1 VQEIVSPS
9 LDSEAATFSGDIRQL
24 MVAFEEFQK
33 LAANATTSYQ
43 RLQATVEEL
52 DRELELKNRELEAS
66 LQTQQRLHHSLR
78 SIVDSLHHGVIAV
91 DLEGRVTLFNR
102 RASELTGCDEE
113 AVVGMAYRSAFPEHP
128 PILLNTLETAR
139 PEVREFEN
147 YLGDGDARRIEVTT
161 ALVRDDNGVVLGAV
175 EVLHDLTDV
184 RKMEAQLRQAKVL
197 ADLGE
202 MSVSIAHEIRNPL
215 GAIQL
220 FVEMLRDDALAPP
233 EREKV
238 LDDIFMGIR
247 LMNNTISNLLQ
258 FSRPVVVAPDFQNL
272 APLLDRSVTLSE
284 HALRVEGIVVRRE
297 YPSVGLMCHVDE
309 QHFVKAMLNLIL
321 NAVQA
326 MDKKEPRVVTL
337 RAARREPSSDA
348 DVGVPWIEVEV
359 EDNGCGIPPGMVE
372 RIFTPFVT
380 TKVHGVGLGL
390 PIVHKII
397 QAHGGK
403 ISIRSADGSGTCVH
417 LEIPVYRPFGND
429 SEPARASDR

>member
-1 VQEIVSPS
+1 MQETVSPS
-9 LDSEAATFSGDIRQL
+9 FGDGAATFSGDIRQL
-24 MVAFEEFQK
+24 MAAFEEFQK

-43 RLQATVEEL
+43 RLQETVEEL
-52 DRELELKNRELEAS
+52 DRELERKNRELEAS

-91 DLEGRVTLFNR
+91 DLDGRITLFNR
-102 RASELTGCDEE
+102 RASELTGRGEE
-113 AVVGMAYRSAFPEHP
+113 SVVGAFYRGAFPEHP

-139 PEVREFEN
+139 PQVRELEN
-147 YLGDGDARRIEVTT
+147 YLGGGDSRPIEVTT
-161 ALVRDDNGVVLGAV
+161 ALVRDDNSVVLGAV

-220 FVEMLRDDALAPP
+220 FVEMLRDENLSAG
-233 EREKV
+233 EREKT
-238 LDDIFMGIR
+238 LDDIFVGIR

-258 FSRPVVVAPDFQNL
+258 FSRPVVVAPEFQNL
-272 APLLDRSVTLSE
+272 APLLDRSLTLSE
-284 HALRVEGIVVRRE
+284 HALRVEGVAVRRE
-297 YPSVGLMCHVDE
+297 YPSVGLMCHVDDG
-309 QHFVKAMLNLIL
+309 HFVKAMLNLIL

-326 MDKKEPRVVTL
+326 MDKKPTRAISV
-337 RAARREPSSDA
+337 RAARREPSAASDA
-348 DVGVPWIEVEV
+348 PWIEVEV
-359 EDNGCGIPPGMVE
+359 EDNGCGIAPAMIE
-372 RIFTPFVT
+372 KIFTPFVT
-380 TKVHGVGLGL
+380 TKTHGVGLGL

-403 ISIRSADGSGTCVH
+403 ISLHSADGLGTRARI
-417 LEIPVYRPFGND
+417 EIPVYRPFSED
-429 SEPARASDR
+429 SEHGSSGDR